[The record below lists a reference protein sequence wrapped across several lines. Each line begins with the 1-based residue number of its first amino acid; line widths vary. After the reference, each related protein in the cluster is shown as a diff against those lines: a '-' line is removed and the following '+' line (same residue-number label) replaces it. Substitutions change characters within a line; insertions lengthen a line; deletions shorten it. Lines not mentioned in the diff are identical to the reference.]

1 MSNIV
6 VLGDHP
12 AMNEAS
18 DNAGPFSNGYWKYF
32 RAKLRQAGIDPDAC
46 IYLNVINRPGTSF
59 YSFTQESKNGALTAF
74 PQVAKKAWLRAE
86 FAADLNALYTCIRR
100 IRPNIVIACGEL
112 ALLAMTHQN
121 KLKFAR
127 GRVTTSIASCGHV
140 KVLPVLHP
148 RAVLAEIKQEPILL
162 ADLMKARR
170 QSAFPEVRRPQRYLH
185 LRPSIEDLEDF
196 WQTYIVGK
204 STALSIDIETKTPL
218 ITCVGIAP
226 SPERV
231 IVVPFFDEEKPDGN
245 YWATAREEKIAWQ
258 FVQRCL
264 QTKGISVFGQNF
276 SYDTQYLWRFMG
288 LAASQWRD
296 DTMLM
301 HHALQIEMDK
311 GLGFLASIYSEE
323 LAWKFMHRR
332 RVADRSSKKEDE

>member
-1 MSNIV
+1 MSLVIV
-6 VLGDHP
+6 GDHP
-12 AMNEAS
+12 ALNEAS
-18 DNAGPFSNGYWKYF
+18 GSAGPFSNGYWKYF

-46 IYLNVINRPGTSF
+46 TYLNVINRPGSSF
-59 YSFTQESKNGALTAF
+59 YAFTQESKSGALAGM

-86 FAADLNALYTCIRR
+86 FAADLNALYTNIRR

-127 GRVTTSIASCGHV
+127 GRVTTSIASCGGV

-170 QSAFPEVRRPQRYLH
+170 QSEFPEVRRPQRYLH

-196 WQTYIVGK
+196 WQTYISGK
-204 STALSIDIETKTPL
+204 TNELSVDIETKTPL

-226 SPERV
+226 SPERA

-245 YWATAREEKIAWQ
+245 YWATPRDEKIAWQ
-258 FVQRCL
+258 FVFRCL
-264 QTKGISVFGQNF
+264 NTPGVEIFGHNW
-276 SYDTQYLWRFMG
+276 SYDIQYLWGKMG
-288 LAASQWRD
+288 IPAFQWTN
-296 DTMLM
+296 DTILM
-301 HHALQIEMDK
+301 HHALQIEMEK
-311 GLGFLASIYSEE
+311 SLGFLASIYSEE
-323 LAWKFMHRR
+323 LAWKFMFKR
-332 RVADRSSKKEDE
+332 RVADRTSKKEDE